1 MTAWVDSHCHVHSA
15 DDADAQLDAA
25 HDAGVDWLVC
35 VGTDLPTSQQ
45 AMALA
50 TGRPKVRATV
60 GLHPHDAS
68 KLAAE
73 WEMLEALARTEEC
86 VGVGEAGF
94 DLHYE
99 YSPRDEQEVA
109 FRFQIQLATRLGKA
123 LVIHSRE
130 AWADTFRVLA
140 DEGVPDRT
148 VFHCFTGG
156 PEEARR
162 ALDLGCYLSFSGIV
176 SFKNADDLRAAAR
189 IVPAD
194 RLLVETDAPYLAP
207 EPYRGKPN
215 EPAYVVAVGAALA
228 AAREEAVDRGRGDDA
243 RQRGDGVHRPVNPSE
258 LRALLER
265 HGVRASKA
273 LGQHFLADPNT
284 ARRIIRYAGIE
295 PGDDVIEVG
304 PGVGSLTLALTDA
317 RRAGARARARPAP
330 RAGAP

>member
-1 MTAWVDSHCHVHSA
+1 MRTTP
-15 DDADAQLDAA
+15 
-25 HDAGVDWLVC
+25 GVDWMVC

-45 AMALA
+45 AMELA

-94 DLHYE
+94 DLYYE

-109 FRFQIQLATRLGKA
+109 FRFQIQLAKRLGKA
-123 LVIHSRE
+123 LVIHSRD

-156 PEEARR
+156 PDEAQR

-176 SFKNADDLRAAAR
+176 SFKNADDLRAAAAHR
-189 IVPAD
+189 ARRPVARRDGCAVPRA
-194 RLLVETDAPYLAP
+194 RAVPRQAERAGL
-207 EPYRGKPN
+207 RGRGRRR
-215 EPAYVVAVGAALA
+215 ARVGA
-228 AAREEAVDRGRGDDA
+228 RGSRRPRRGDDA
-243 RQRGDGVHRPVNPSE
+243 RQRRDGLRMRRSRP
-258 LRALLER
+258 R
-265 HGVRASKA
+265 
-273 LGQHFLADPNT
+273 
-284 ARRIIRYAGIE
+284 
-295 PGDDVIEVG
+295 
-304 PGVGSLTLALTDA
+304 
-317 RRAGARARARPAP
+317 
-330 RAGAP
+330 